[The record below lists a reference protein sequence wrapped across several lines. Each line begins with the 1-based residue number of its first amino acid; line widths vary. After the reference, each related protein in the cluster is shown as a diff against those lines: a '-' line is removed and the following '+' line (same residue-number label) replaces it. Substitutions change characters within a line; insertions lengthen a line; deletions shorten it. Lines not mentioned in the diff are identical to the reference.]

1 MAIPA
6 GRDVNPYLN
15 ITAIAEALETIG
27 NYDGLV
33 GVGCGL
39 SRAYNDVAV
48 YYFGKVQGPL
58 GGITSSDQNV
68 TDPEHDIHELELV
81 HHELRIV

>member
-1 MAIPA
+1 VAIPA
-6 GRDVNPYLN
+6 GRDVNPYSN

-27 NYDGLV
+27 NYDGLA
-33 GVGCGL
+33 GVGCGS

-58 GGITSSDQNV
+58 GGITSSDQKRHG
-68 TDPEHDIHELELV
+68 P
-81 HHELRIV
+81 